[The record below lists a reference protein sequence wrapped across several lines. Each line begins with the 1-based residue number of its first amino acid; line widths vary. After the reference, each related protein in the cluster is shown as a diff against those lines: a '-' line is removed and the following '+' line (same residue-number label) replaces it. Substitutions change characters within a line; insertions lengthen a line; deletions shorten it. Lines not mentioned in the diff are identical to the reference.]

1 MVMLRLVDRN
11 AAAAA
16 GNDHLAGAVDV
27 AKISLY
33 SLKRDA
39 RATALARSW
48 W

>member
-1 MVMLRLVDRN
+1 MHSVCTCIT
-11 AAAAA
+11 
-16 GNDHLAGAVDV
+16 LAGAVDV